1 LFLKTFLIKRE
12 FIQWEDGLVEV
23 IEKYLSHRIKDVNA
37 LKTLLDCDVVLRKDE
52 TTYICR
58 KVSEA
63 ELVED
68 EVNELPN

>member
-1 LFLKTFLIKRE
+1 MITIKRE

-23 IEKYLSHRIKDVNA
+23 IEKYATHRIKDVNG
-37 LKTLLDCDVVLRKDE
+37 LKTLLECDVVLRKDE

-68 EVNELPN
+68 EVNELLN

>member
-1 LFLKTFLIKRE
+1 MVTIKRE

-23 IEKYLSHRIKDVNA
+23 IEKYATHRIKDVNG
-37 LKTLLDCDVVLRKDE
+37 LKTLLECDVVLRKDE

>member
-1 LFLKTFLIKRE
+1 MVTIKRE

-23 IEKYLSHRIKDVNA
+23 IEKYLSHRIKDVNGI
-37 LKTLLDCDVVLRKDE
+37 KTLLDCDVVLRKDE

>member
-1 LFLKTFLIKRE
+1 MVTIKRE
-12 FIQWEDGLVEV
+12 FIQWEDSLVEV
-23 IEKYLSHRIKDVNA
+23 IEKYLSHRIKDVNG
-37 LKTLLDCDVVLRKDE
+37 LKTLLDCDVVLRKNE

>member
-1 LFLKTFLIKRE
+1 MVTIQRE
-12 FIQWEDGLVEV
+12 FIQWEGGLVEV
-23 IEKYLSHRIKDVNA
+23 IKKYVSHRIKDANG
-37 LKTLLDCDVVLRKDE
+37 LRTLLDCDVVLRKNE

>member
-1 LFLKTFLIKRE
+1 MFTIKRE

-23 IEKYLSHRIKDVNA
+23 IEKYATHRIKDVNG
-37 LKTLLDCDVVLRKDE
+37 LKTLLDCDMVLRKDE

-68 EVNELPN
+68 EVSELLN

>member
-1 LFLKTFLIKRE
+1 MVTIKRE

-23 IEKYLSHRIKDVNA
+23 IEKYLSHRIKDVNG
-37 LKTLLDCDVVLRKDE
+37 LKTLLECDVVLRKDE

>member
-1 LFLKTFLIKRE
+1 MVTIKRE

-23 IEKYLSHRIKDVNA
+23 IKKCASHRVKDANG

-68 EVNELPN
+68 EVNELLN

>member
-1 LFLKTFLIKRE
+1 MFNIKRE

-23 IEKYLSHRIKDVNA
+23 IKSCPSHRVKDANG
-37 LKTLLDCDVVLRKDE
+37 LKTLLECDVVLRKNE

>member
-1 LFLKTFLIKRE
+1 MVTIKRE

-23 IEKYLSHRIKDVNA
+23 IEKYLSHRIKDVNG

-68 EVNELPN
+68 EVNELLN

>member
-1 LFLKTFLIKRE
+1 MVTIKRE
-12 FIQWEDGLVEV
+12 FIQWEDSLVEV
-23 IEKYLSHRIKDVNA
+23 IEKYLSHRIKDVNG

>member
-1 LFLKTFLIKRE
+1 MITIKRE

-23 IEKYLSHRIKDVNA
+23 IEKYLSHRIKDVNG
-37 LKTLLDCDVVLRKDE
+37 LKTVLDCDVVLRKDE

>member
-1 LFLKTFLIKRE
+1 MFTIKRE

-23 IEKYLSHRIKDVNA
+23 IEKYATHRIKDVNA

-68 EVNELPN
+68 EVNELLN

>member
-1 LFLKTFLIKRE
+1 MVTIKRE

-23 IEKYLSHRIKDVNA
+23 IKKCASHRVKDVNG

-68 EVNELPN
+68 EVNELLN

>member
-1 LFLKTFLIKRE
+1 MITIKRE

-23 IEKYLSHRIKDVNA
+23 IEKYATHRIKDVNG
-37 LKTLLDCDVVLRKDE
+37 LKTLLDCDVVLRKDD

>member
-1 LFLKTFLIKRE
+1 MFTIKRE

-23 IEKYLSHRIKDVNA
+23 IEKYLSHRIKDVNG

>member
-1 LFLKTFLIKRE
+1 MFTIKRE

-23 IEKYLSHRIKDVNA
+23 IEKYATHRIKDVNG
-37 LKTLLDCDVVLRKDE
+37 LKTLLDCDVVLRKDD

-68 EVNELPN
+68 EVNELLN

>member
-1 LFLKTFLIKRE
+1 MFTIKRE

-23 IEKYLSHRIKDVNA
+23 IEKYATHRIKDVNG
-37 LKTLLDCDVVLRKDE
+37 LKTLLDCDMVLRKDE

-68 EVNELPN
+68 EVNELLN

>member
-1 LFLKTFLIKRE
+1 MITIKRE
-12 FIQWEDGLVEV
+12 FIQWEDGLVED

>member
-1 LFLKTFLIKRE
+1 MVTIKRE

-37 LKTLLDCDVVLRKDE
+37 LKTLLDCDVVLRKDD

-68 EVNELPN
+68 EVNELLN

>member
-1 LFLKTFLIKRE
+1 MITIKRE

-23 IEKYLSHRIKDVNA
+23 IEKYATHRIKDVNG
-37 LKTLLDCDVVLRKDE
+37 LKTLLDCDMVLRKDE

>member
-1 LFLKTFLIKRE
+1 MVTIKRE

-23 IEKYLSHRIKDVNA
+23 IEKYLSHRIKDVNG

>member
-1 LFLKTFLIKRE
+1 MITIKRE

-23 IEKYLSHRIKDVNA
+23 IEKYLSHRIKDVNG
-37 LKTLLDCDVVLRKDE
+37 LKTLLDCDVVLRKNE

>member
-1 LFLKTFLIKRE
+1 MFTIKRE

-23 IEKYLSHRIKDVNA
+23 IEKYATHRIKDVNG
-37 LKTLLDCDVVLRKDE
+37 LKTLLECDVVLRKDE

-68 EVNELPN
+68 EVNELLN

>member
-1 LFLKTFLIKRE
+1 MFIIKRE

-23 IEKYLSHRIKDVNA
+23 IEKYLSHRIKDVNG

>member
-1 LFLKTFLIKRE
+1 MITIKRE

>member
-1 LFLKTFLIKRE
+1 MFTIKRE

-23 IEKYLSHRIKDVNA
+23 IEKYATHRIKDVNG
-37 LKTLLDCDVVLRKDE
+37 LKTLLECDVVLRKDE

>member
-1 LFLKTFLIKRE
+1 MITIKRE

-23 IEKYLSHRIKDVNA
+23 IEKYLSHRIKDVNG

>member
-1 LFLKTFLIKRE
+1 MVIIQRE
-12 FIQWEDGLVEV
+12 FIQWEGGLVEV
-23 IEKYLSHRIKDVNA
+23 IKKYASHRIKDANG
-37 LKTLLDCDVVLRKDE
+37 LKTLLDCDVVLRKNE

>member
-1 LFLKTFLIKRE
+1 MFTIKKE

-23 IEKYLSHRIKDVNA
+23 IEKYATHRIKDVNG

>member
-1 LFLKTFLIKRE
+1 MFIIKRE

-23 IEKYLSHRIKDVNA
+23 IEKYLSHRIKDVNG

-68 EVNELPN
+68 EVNELLN

>member
-1 LFLKTFLIKRE
+1 MITIKRE

-23 IEKYLSHRIKDVNA
+23 IEKYSSHRIKDANG
-37 LKTLLDCDVVLRKDE
+37 LKTLLECDVVLRKDDI
-52 TTYICR
+52 TYICR

>member
-1 LFLKTFLIKRE
+1 MITIKRE

-23 IEKYLSHRIKDVNA
+23 IEKYASHRIKDVNA

-68 EVNELPN
+68 EVNELSN

>member
-1 LFLKTFLIKRE
+1 MITIKRE

-23 IEKYLSHRIKDVNA
+23 VKKCASYRVKDANG
-37 LKTLLDCDVVLRKDE
+37 LKTLLECDVVLRKDE

>member
-1 LFLKTFLIKRE
+1 MITIKRE

-23 IEKYLSHRIKDVNA
+23 IEKYLSHRIKDVNG
-37 LKTLLDCDVVLRKDE
+37 LKTLLDCEVVLRKDE